1 MSGSRRLLALAL
13 TPVAAL
19 AAAGAQPPAEAGAAA
34 PRIETMV
41 VARDGSVY
49 GPKRVTAAA
58 TRVRASGRR
67 CRVRAGLPLT
77 ALAAL
82 DRAGGPAFRTRGSCS
97 SLYVF
102 QVGRD
107 REAGTGGWVYKV
119 GTRAGTVGAG
129 DPSGPFGDGRRLRT
143 GRRVLWY
150 WCVAAGRCQRT
161 LALRLSSRDAAPGA
175 AFSVRAISYDG
186 EGRGRFEPSVSVA
199 IAGSRAVTGADGLA
213 TLQAPSRMGRFRVR
227 ATARGLIPPFPEVLT
242 AR

>member
-1 MSGSRRLLALAL
+1 MSGRQRLLALGL

-19 AAAGAQPPAEAGAAA
+19 AATGAQPPAEAGAAT
-34 PRIETMV
+34 PRVETMV
-41 VARDGSVY
+41 VARDGSTY
-49 GPKRVTAAA
+49 GPKRVRAKAA
-58 TRVRASGRR
+58 RVRSSGRR
-67 CRVRAGLPLT
+67 CRVRSGLPLT

-82 DRAGGPAFRTRGSCS
+82 HRAGGPAFRTRGSCS

-129 DPSGPFGDGRRLRT
+129 DPSGPFGTGRRLRS
-143 GRRVLWY
+143 GQRVLWY

-161 LALRLSSRDAAPGA
+161 LAVRLSSPDAATGA
-175 AFSVRAISYDG
+175 PFRVRAISYDG
-186 EGRGRFEPSVSVA
+186 QGRGRFEPSVSVA

-213 TLQAPSRMGRFRVR
+213 TLRAPSRTGRFRVR
-227 ATARGLIPPFPEVLT
+227 ASARGLVPSFPEVLT
-242 AR
+242 VR